1 MPTPSP
7 LFSASPHSLV
17 VEGDN
22 LPVLRALLPAYRGS
36 VKVVYIDPPYNTGNA
51 HAYRDRF
58 GASGRPAGAASHAE
72 WLAFMRPRLELAREF
87 LRDDGV
93 LFLHIDDR
101 ESAYAQIMGHEVFGE
116 HNSLGTLVHQRA
128 KGGGNARMFV
138 RGHDYIH
145 IWGKDADRVG
155 PFVTE
160 KKPPARYETIDGRRM
175 LVEDDFLR
183 VSFGRYR
190 RGQERRL
197 MYEDIETVRGAAKRA
212 EVDARLAAGDYQ
224 LRPWGEPDPATGLH
238 KHAVVRLTPA
248 EEATS
253 KLYSIIRVMNADGST
268 DLERLGLGGIFAY
281 PKPVELLR
289 ILVDSQTWADPDA
302 LVMDFFAGSGTT
314 AEAVMR
320 ANLRDGGRRR
330 FLLVQLP
337 EPLRTAYSST
347 GGRSMGAGGASGAGS
362 SAEAAPTFP
371 TISSFCIE
379 RVRRAA
385 AAHTEAGGAAVDLRV
400 LREADLGSSDVRD
413 SRRADRFPPDDGG
426 FRTAD
431 LNSSDGG
438 SLRSGDPE

>member
-1 MPTPSP
+1 MTDPHPARGDSAASAAVPGTPP
-7 LFSASPHSLV
+7 ADSLV

-22 LPVLRALLPAYRGS
+22 LAVLRALLPVHRGT

-58 GASGRPAGAASHAE
+58 GGSGPATGVASHAE

-87 LRDDGV
+87 LREDGV

-101 ESAYAQIMGHEVFGE
+101 ESAYAQILGHEVFGE
-116 HNSLGTLVHQRA
+116 HNSLGTLIHQRA

-145 IWGKDADRVG
+145 IWGKDAEQVA

-160 KKPPARYETIDGRRM
+160 KKPPARYEVVDGRRM
-175 LVEDDFLR
+175 LVENDFLR

-190 RGQERRL
+190 RGEERRL
-197 MYEDIETVRGAAKRA
+197 MYEDIEAVRGSAKKA
-212 EVDARLAAGDYQ
+212 EVDARLASGDYM
-224 LRPWGEPDPATGLH
+224 LRPWGDPDPVTGER
-238 KHAVVRLTPA
+238 KRAVLRLTPA
-248 EEATS
+248 EQATS

-268 DLERLGLGGIFAY
+268 DLDSLGLGGIFGY

-289 ILVDSQTWADPDA
+289 ILIESQTWSDPDA
-302 LVMDFFAGSGTT
+302 IVLDFFAGSGTT

-320 ANLRDGGRRR
+320 ANLRDDGRRR
-330 FLLVQLP
+330 FLLVQVA

-347 GGRSMGAGGASGAGS
+347 GGRTMAAVEPGGT
-362 SAEAAPTFP
+362 SAAFP
-371 TISSFCIE
+371 TISAFCAE

-385 AAHTEAGGAAVDLRV
+385 AAHEEAGGAPVPVVFLSRDDL
-400 LREADLGSSDVRD
+400 
-413 SRRADRFPPDDGG
+413 
-426 FRTAD
+426 
-431 LNSSDGG
+431 
-438 SLRSGDPE
+438 PET

>member
-1 MPTPSP
+1 MTDPNPALGVSAA
-7 LFSASPHSLV
+7 SASIPGTSPADSLV
-17 VEGDN
+17 VEGEN
-22 LPVLRALLPAYRGS
+22 LSVLRALLPAYRDT

-58 GASGRPAGAASHAE
+58 GASGRATGVAGHAD

-101 ESAYAQIMGHEVFGE
+101 ESAYAQILGHEVFGE
-116 HNSLGTLVHQRA
+116 HNSLGTLIHQRA

-145 IWGKDADRVG
+145 LWGKDAEQVA

-175 LVEDDFLR
+175 LVENDFLR

-190 RGQERRL
+190 RGEERRL
-197 MYEDIETVRGAAKRA
+197 MYEDIEAVRGIAKKT
-212 EVDARLAAGDYQ
+212 EVDARLAAGDYM
-224 LRPWGEPDPATGLH
+224 LRPWGDPDPATGAH
-238 KHAVVRLTPA
+238 KHAVLRVTPA
-248 EEATS
+248 EQATS
-253 KLYSIIRVMNADGST
+253 KLYSIIRVMNADGSS
-268 DLERLGLGGIFAY
+268 DLDSLGLGGVFGY

-289 ILVDSQTWADPDA
+289 ILIESQTWSDPDA
-302 LVMDFFAGSGTT
+302 IVLDFFAGSGTT

-320 ANLRDGGRRR
+320 ANLRDGGHRR
-330 FLLVQLP
+330 FLLVQVA

-347 GGRSMGAGGASGAGS
+347 GGRTMTAAVAEGA
-362 SAEAAPTFP
+362 AAAFP
-371 TISSFCIE
+371 TISAFCEE

-385 AAHTEAGGAAVDLRV
+385 SAHE
-400 LREADLGSSDVRD
+400 EADGAPVPVRFLGRD
-413 SRRADRFPPDDGG
+413 
-426 FRTAD
+426 D
-431 LNSSDGG
+431 L
-438 SLRSGDPE
+438 PET